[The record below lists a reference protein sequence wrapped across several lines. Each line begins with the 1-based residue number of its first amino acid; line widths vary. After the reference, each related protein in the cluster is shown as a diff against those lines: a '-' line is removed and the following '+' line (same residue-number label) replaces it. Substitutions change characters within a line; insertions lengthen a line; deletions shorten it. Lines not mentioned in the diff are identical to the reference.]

1 MKKDDRSYAFIVT
14 HTTNSR
20 VYIRRVEVSKRW
32 LQTVAGAALISFGV
46 ASYGLFNFVSQANN
60 KYITENT
67 QLRETAEKQKLELS
81 KLNEQFKFYQ
91 RPNVDNNLLKHNSS
105 GGEGGPGPEITV
117 SVGANDS
124 QGTANEP
131 VNLDDRLKQLQS
143 NLDIQ
148 SSIPTIWPKQGK
160 INNEFGWRR
169 SPFGGRSYEN
179 HTGMD
184 IDGEKGDIV
193 IAPGDGV
200 VIKAGWTGGYGNLI
214 EIAHSN
220 GLTTR
225 YGHLSK
231 VEVGVGDVIQRGQL
245 IGLVGSTGRST
256 GPHLHYEVRINNEPV
271 NPRNYL
277 PPSAPE
283 LDK

>member
-14 HTTNSR
+14 HTTSSR

-46 ASYGLFNFVSQANN
+46 ASYGLFNFVGQANN
-60 KYITENT
+60 KYLTENT
-67 QLRETAEKQKLELS
+67 QLRETTEKQRLELS
-81 KLNEQFKFYQ
+81 KLNEQVKLYQ
-91 RPNVDNNLLKHNSS
+91 RPNVDNNLLKHTSS
-105 GGEGGPGPEITV
+105 GGEGGPEITV
-117 SVGANDS
+117 SADADS
-124 QGTANEP
+124 SLGTTNEP
-131 VNLDDRLKQLQS
+131 ENLDDRLQQLQS
-143 NLDIQ
+143 NLDSQ
-148 SSIPTIWPKQGK
+148 SSTPTIWPKQGK

-169 SPFGGRSYEN
+169 NPFGGRSYEN
-179 HTGMD
+179 HPGMD
-184 IDGEKGDIV
+184 IDGEKGDII

-231 VEVGVGDVIQRGQL
+231 VEVNVGDVIQRGQL

-283 LDK
+283 LDR